1 MTTFKKY
8 TDYSII
14 TYARVNSKWKKNE
27 LHQQTLLL
35 NTLYPNAEHIE
46 EYASGM
52 DYNRVGFYYI
62 IQKIEQ
68 KQIKQIIALSDDIL
82 LEFKFKQFKQFCI
95 DHDCKIIIHNTKNNF
110 IKSSQLYTKYWNRY
124 LIF

>member
-1 MTTFKKY
+1 MPTFKNY

-14 TYARVNSKWKKNE
+14 TYARVNSKRKKNE
-27 LHQQTLLL
+27 LYQQTQLL
-35 NTLYPNAEHIE
+35 NKLYPNVEHIE

-68 KQIKQIIALSDDIL
+68 RQIKQIIALSDDIL
-82 LEFKFKQFKQFCI
+82 LQFKFKQFKQFCF
-95 DHDCKIIIHNTKNNF
+95 DHDCKIIIHNKKKYQKLS
-110 IKSSQLYTKYWNRY
+110 ILYKV
-124 LIF
+124 LE